1 MNISTEEKQ
10 KETAR
15 IDHGQVSL
23 VPFSE
28 DFVTPVYIGWLNDA
42 EVVKY
47 SRQRFSMHTE
57 ESCRNYVEY
66 MKKTGD
72 FFRAILDRKSGRH
85 IGNISASIDRQNSVA
100 DIAIMIG
107 ERTVWG
113 KGYGLD
119 AWMAAM
125 EYLHIEAGIRMV
137 TGGCMATN
145 KGMVRVMEKA
155 GMKPYYTRA
164 GYFLA
169 NGQAVDSVHYVS
181 VRTP

>member
-1 MNISTEEKQ
+1 MTTSPSEKQ

-15 IDHGQVSL
+15 IDRGQVSL
-23 VPFSE
+23 VPFTE
-28 DFVTPVYIGWLNDA
+28 DFLTPVYVGWLNDA

-47 SRQRFSMHTE
+47 SRQRFSTHTE
-57 ESCRNYVEY
+57 ESCYSYLEY
-66 MKKTGD
+66 MNKSGD

-107 ERTVWG
+107 ERAVWG

-119 AWMAAM
+119 AWTAAM
-125 EYLHIEAGIRMV
+125 EYLHNELGVRMV

-145 KGMVRVMEKA
+145 MGMMRVMEKA
-155 GMKPYYTRA
+155 GMKPYYTRS
-164 GYFLA
+164 GYFLDQ
-169 NGQAVDSVHYVS
+169 GQAIDSVHYVS
-181 VRTP
+181 VRTK

>member
-1 MNISTEEKQ
+1 MNISTEVKQ

-15 IDHGQVSL
+15 IDHEKVSL
-23 VPFSE
+23 VTFTE
-28 DFVTPVYIGWLNDA
+28 DFVTPVYIGWLNDG

-57 ESCRNYVEY
+57 ESCRNYLEY
-66 MKKTGD
+66 MKKSGD

-107 ERTVWG
+107 ERSVWG

-125 EYLHIEAGIRMV
+125 EWLHNEAGIRMV
-137 TGGCMATN
+137 TGGCMVTN
-145 KGMVRVMEKA
+145 TGMMRVMEKA
-155 GMKPYYTRA
+155 GMKPYYIRA
-164 GYFLA
+164 GYFMDQGRA
-169 NGQAVDSVHYVS
+169 IDSVHYVS

>member
-1 MNISTEEKQ
+1 MKANIDKKQ

-23 VPFSE
+23 VPFTE
-28 DFVTPVYIGWLNDA
+28 DFLTPVYVGWLNDA

-47 SRQRFSMHTE
+47 SRQRFSTHTI
-57 ESCRNYVEY
+57 ESCRSYLDHMN
-66 MKKTGD
+66 KSGD
-72 FFRAILDRKSGRH
+72 FFRAILDRKSERH

-107 ERTVWG
+107 ECMVWG

-119 AWMAAM
+119 AWVGAM
-125 EYLHIEAGIRMV
+125 DYLHNEVGIRMV

-145 KGMVRVMEKA
+145 KGMMRVMEKS
-155 GMKPYYTRA
+155 GMKHYYTRTR
-164 GYFLA
+164 YFLDQGSA
-169 NGQAVDSVHYVS
+169 IDSVHYAS
-181 VRTP
+181 IRTA

>member
-1 MNISTEEKQ
+1 MTTSQSGKQ

-15 IDHGQVSL
+15 IDRGQVGL
-23 VPFSE
+23 VPFTE
-28 DFVTPVYIGWLNDA
+28 DFLTPVYVGWLNDA
-42 EVVKY
+42 EVVQY
-47 SRQRFSMHTE
+47 SRQRFSKHTE
-57 ESCRNYVEY
+57 ESCRNYLDY
-66 MKKTGD
+66 MKKSGD
-72 FFRAILDRKSGRH
+72 FFRAILDRKSGKH

-107 ERTVWG
+107 ERAIWG

-125 EYLHIEAGIRMV
+125 EYLHHEAGIRMV

-145 KGMVRVMEKA
+145 KGMMRVMEKA

-164 GYFLA
+164 GYFLDH
-169 NGQAVDSVHYVS
+169 GQAVDSVHYVS